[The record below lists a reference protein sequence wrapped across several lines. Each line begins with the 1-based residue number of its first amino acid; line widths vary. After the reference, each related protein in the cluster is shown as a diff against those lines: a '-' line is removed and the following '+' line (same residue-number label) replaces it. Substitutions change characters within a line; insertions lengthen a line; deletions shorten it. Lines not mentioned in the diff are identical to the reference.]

1 MNTDNDSIDLPGDVI
16 EGLARLDGNVTVLT
30 PAVDRRVAEAARAH
44 FADRPQAP
52 DRPRLAHRHQTADRS
67 PRRWPT
73 TRRRA
78 TTRRWAM
85 AGTLAA
91 SLTVGLLLVRTQYV
105 VQPELQRAESTSA
118 DMLAAGDIDG
128 SGSVDILDAFALASM
143 GGDGPG
149 ALPQSEIDALVSRIV
164 ALDGSPRTL

>member
-1 MNTDNDSIDLPGDVI
+1 
-16 EGLARLDGNVTVLT
+16 
-30 PAVDRRVAEAARAH
+30 
-44 FADRPQAP
+44 
-52 DRPRLAHRHQTADRS
+52 
-67 PRRWPT
+67 
-73 TRRRA
+73 
-78 TTRRWAM
+78 M

-105 VQPELQRAESTSA
+105 MQPDLPRAESTSA

-128 SGSVDILDAFALASM
+128 SGSVDILDAFALARM
-143 GGDGPG
+143 DGNGPG